1 MCTEGWQGWGC
12 EDGDAARGWSTMLT
26 GVCLLTLS
34 NVFFLPP
41 TIMALRRCLYS
52 QALLFSATMVAS
64 VVYHACDN
72 EVMSY
77 CLTKYEVLQ
86 FTDFFF
92 SLLCFWVTVVGLGG
106 IDQVLCP
113 LLHTLGVVIIAPA
126 VQYSR
131 TALASF
137 TVPMAIAAAIPGR
150 GPAKGK
156 KKKVRKKPT

>member
-1 MCTEGWQGWGC
+1 
-12 EDGDAARGWSTMLT
+12 
-26 GVCLLTLS
+26 
-34 NVFFLPP
+34 
-41 TIMALRRCLYS
+41 
-52 QALLFSATMVAS
+52 
-64 VVYHACDN
+64 
-72 EVMSY
+72 MSY

-137 TVPMAIAAAIPGR
+137 TVPMAIATAIP
-150 GPAKGK
+150 
-156 KKKVRKKPT
+156 VSVTEDL

>member
-1 MCTEGWQGWGC
+1 MHTPFIVKRHYEVQ
-12 EDGDAARGWSTMLT
+12 
-26 GVCLLTLS
+26 LL
-34 NVFFLPP
+34 LPP
-41 TIMALRRCLYS
+41 
-52 QALLFSATMVAS
+52 Q
-64 VVYHACDN
+64 
-72 EVMSY
+72 VMSY

-137 TVPMAIAAAIPGR
+137 TVPMAIAAAIPVS
-150 GPAKGK
+150 PC
-156 KKKVRKKPT
+156 TI